1 MMVFMISAGLGVLAL
16 LFQLAAVF
24 RLTIPL
30 LYMVVMN
37 TVCHSW
43 YQAHSLWGDRLFF
56 ILLGLVALSWLLSL
70 VGRVW
75 SFIQEKQEDRA
86 AVEYFK
92 YRGRQA
98 KENGEDTVSTENLWR

>member
-16 LFQLAAVF
+16 LFRLAAVF

-30 LYMVVMN
+30 LYVVVMN

-56 ILLGLVALSWLLSL
+56 YPARPGRSVLAAFFGGAGLELHS
-70 VGRVW
+70 
-75 SFIQEKQEDRA
+75 
-86 AVEYFK
+86 
-92 YRGRQA
+92 
-98 KENGEDTVSTENLWR
+98 GEAGGPRRCRIFQISRPSGKRER